1 MGGVAS
7 AGPDPELVAMVADEC
22 HVLLERLRDETLRQ
36 IALLR
41 MEGYSN
47 DQIASRIGCGVRTV
61 ERKLDLI
68 RKAWERE
75 AP

>member
-1 MGGVAS
+1 
-7 AGPDPELVAMVADEC
+7 
-22 HVLLERLRDETLRQ
+22 
-36 IALLR
+36 

-75 AP
+75 VAP